1 MAALADDAARLED
14 DDVVGVPDRRDPLG
28 DDQNA
33 RSLASVV
40 TSRAENESS
49 KI

>member
-1 MAALADDAARLED
+1 MSSASRIVETRWATIRTADSLVSATSA
-14 DDVVGVPDRRDPLG
+14 
-28 DDQNA
+28 A